1 MDELKRL
8 IELLNAA
15 LADLERLGGAVD
27 TFQKTDAPD
36 LKQLRAAAKALLDQL
51 ERGHASLRKEL
62 DEASEIAKR
71 LEIPAPAPGPGQIAG
86 AVAATDLAK
95 GFRSVIQTIQREI
108 GEGDTGDVG
117 TIIKSMDVEL
127 KGLIVV
133 EDQQPK
139 VVPPS
144 PDTAVDPGTLSTI
157 RMSFASVPIGRA
169 ADRDSGPR

>member
-1 MDELKRL
+1 
-8 IELLNAA
+8 
-15 LADLERLGGAVD
+15 
-27 TFQKTDAPD
+27 

-51 ERGHASLRKEL
+51 ERGHASLRMEIG
-62 DEASEIAKR
+62 EASEIAKR
-71 LEIPAPAPGPGQIAG
+71 LDIPAPAPGPAPGQVAG

-144 PDTAVDPGTLSTI
+144 PDTPVDPGTLSTI
-157 RMSFASVPIGRA
+157 RMSFASVPIGRT
-169 ADRDSGPR
+169 ADRDTGPR